1 MSAKSSDLDPISIS
15 LTREQ
20 WDFVVN
26 AVLFR
31 ASVDQQALDDES
43 HLMPPHRREELARSV
58 QKAVVIANE
67 LEMRRD
73 RKWFFESLR
82 ERWSEK

>member
-26 AVLFR
+26 AVQFR
-31 ASVDQQALDDES
+31 AAVDQQSLDEEG
-43 HLMPPHRREELARSV
+43 HLMPPHQRAELAR
-58 QKAVVIANE
+58 AVRMAVLIANE

-73 RKWFFESLR
+73 RRWFFESLR
-82 ERWSEK
+82 EG